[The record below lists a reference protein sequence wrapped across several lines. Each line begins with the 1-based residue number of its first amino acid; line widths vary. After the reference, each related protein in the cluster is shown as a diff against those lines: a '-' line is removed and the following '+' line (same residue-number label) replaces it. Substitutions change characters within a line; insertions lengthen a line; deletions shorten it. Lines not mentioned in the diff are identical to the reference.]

1 MSEGF
6 PFIDIVFFAMIA
18 AFLVLRLRSVL
29 GRRNGHE
36 GGPRDLFQGRESL
49 GNDATGDQSDDNVVP
64 LPNLV
69 DNDDD
74 DDFVSTGSEADDFLA
89 AGIQRIKDADPD
101 FKAKEFLSGANGAFE
116 IILSSYASGEVDT
129 LKPLLKADV
138 FDNFAKA
145 IKDREQDGHILDD
158 TLIRIK
164 STDIVEALIE
174 NRVVLITVKFISEQ
188 INTLLDE
195 NKDVIE
201 GDPNTINEVT
211 DFWTF
216 SRDLSSRDPNWT
228 LAATR
233 SLD

>member
-18 AFLVLRLRSVL
+18 AFLILRLRSVL
-29 GRRNGHE
+29 GRRDGHE
-36 GGPRDLFQGRESL
+36 GGSRDLFQGRDSL
-49 GNDATGDQSDDNVVP
+49 ENNTAGEQADNNVVP
-64 LPNLV
+64 LSDLSGA
-69 DNDDD
+69 
-74 DDFVSTGSEADDFLA
+74 DFDQTLDEADEFLA
-89 AGIQRIKDADPD
+89 AGLRQIKDADPN
-101 FKAKEFLSGANGAFE
+101 FNIKEFLSGANAAFE
-116 IILSSYASGEVDT
+116 IILNSYTSGEVDE

-138 FDNFAKA
+138 FDNFAQA
-145 IKDREQDGHILDD
+145 IKDREQNNQTLDD

-164 STDIVEALIE
+164 SADIVEALIE
-174 NRVVLITVKFISEQ
+174 NRTVLITVKFISEQ

-195 NKDVIE
+195 KKNVIE
-201 GDPNTINEVT
+201 GDLNAINEVT

-216 SRDLSSRDPNWT
+216 SHKLSSRDPNWA